1 MQDFY
6 RRSTGIEGM
15 ICHRYLS
22 HLPSPASPPDGP
34 LTVGHIGSI
43 YSANELWC
51 FADAFKRFCGERG
64 EKGRIRL
71 WGCHL
76 SSNDVPGHLEDWIE
90 FHPNETEERVV
101 LQLQQCH
108 FVYAMYP
115 FARRLRRF
123 SQTSLPTKVSTYV
136 LAQRPILGHAPAN
149 SSLAMFLKRTGL
161 GRVWDSMSVI
171 AGQKEIAKLLDWPT
185 ALNSWEQARAAYFG
199 SASVE
204 GLELAF
210 SKLVPKAPTR

>member
-1 MQDFY
+1 V
-6 RRSTGIEGM
+6 
-15 ICHRYLS
+15 ICHRYLPQ
-22 HLPSPASPPDGP
+22 LPPPACQPDGP

-43 YSANELWC
+43 YSAHELWC

-90 FHPNETEERVV
+90 FHPNETEDHVV

-123 SQTSLPTKVSTYV
+123 SQTSLPTKLSTYV
-136 LAQRPILGHAPAN
+136 LAQRPILGHGPAD
-149 SSLAMFLKRTGL
+149 SSLAEFLRQTGV
-161 GRVWDSMSVI
+161 GRMWDNMV
-171 AGQKEIAKLLDWPT
+171 ATFGQKEIA
-185 ALNSWEQARAAYFG
+185 ALFSSPVATNLWEHARTVYFG
-199 SASVE
+199 KAGVE
-204 GLELAF
+204 SLQLEFSRLAPM
-210 SKLVPKAPTR
+210 VPSR